1 MKLAK
6 LDITN
11 NRYEFIALAALVMAL
26 NALAIDI
33 MLPALPDIGD
43 AIAVVSEN
51 HRQYVITSFLIGFG
65 ISQLIFGP
73 LCDAI
78 GRRKTFFI
86 GVTIY
91 IIAAILGSFTE
102 SFAAMI
108 TMRVIQGIGAGATRV
123 VALSMVRDSFSG
135 RAMAEVM
142 SLIMMV
148 FMVMPV
154 LAPAFGQLI
163 IMVGP
168 WQSIYF
174 AMAVIAI
181 IALIWVTIRLPETLK
196 PENRRAYRPDVVVDG
211 FRIVFTNRSALMY
224 GLANMVKI
232 GALFGF
238 LTASQQIYGE
248 LYGLGALFPVAFG
261 FIALVMASAS
271 FVNSRFVGRFGMRL
285 LSHSALLGFV
295 ALSAVWSVLAYF
307 DALPLWLFIAL
318 QAPIMFLFGLTG
330 TNFNSLAMEP
340 LGKVAGTA
348 ASVFG
353 FMQTA
358 GGALLGTLIGQSY
371 DGTVLPI
378 ALGYLIFG
386 SISVVLVLI
395 AENGTLF
402 QAHHDPI

>member
-1 MKLAK
+1 
-6 LDITN
+6 
-11 NRYEFIALAALVMAL
+11 
-26 NALAIDI
+26 
-33 MLPALPDIGD
+33 
-43 AIAVVSEN
+43 
-51 HRQYVITSFLIGFG
+51 
-65 ISQLIFGP
+65 
-73 LCDAI
+73 
-78 GRRKTFFI
+78 
-86 GVTIY
+86 
-91 IIAAILGSFTE
+91 
-102 SFAAMI
+102 
-108 TMRVIQGIGAGATRV
+108 
-123 VALSMVRDSFSG
+123 
-135 RAMAEVM
+135 MAEVM

-196 PENRRAYRPDVVVDG
+196 PENRRAYRPDVVIDG